1 MLVAVVHS
9 IPAGH
14 GAKVPFS
21 MMMLLEHVKK
31 GKDLSPDMHCRMVV
45 PTSGTRSISLWD
57 VPDKDTLQTWLDEFL
72 DVDCS
77 NEVFEV
83 QEDFSYG
90 FIEQLNRTRA
100 AEKVSAQAREYGG
113 EMAGASKRTIENVR
127 QQVAEVDS
135 KLKVSEHASVAY
147 KRAQESVAP
156 VFSRVNMAAKE
167 QYSKALENE
176 RIAAAA
182 GAVGSRWSAM
192 TQGLGKGFGAL
203 RQQADQ
209 ATANLTGRSPRTP
222 GSGSDP
228 GHTSSHSF
236 SGSAGVAPAGAA
248 SAPLAQSM
256 TPDVAQPSQTSQVR
270 AATAPAGAPPS
281 LSAQQ
286 VPPGSN
292 HSPQGQGDNFFTL
305 DDLDADHSPVA
316 LQAGQKHNA

>member
-113 EMAGASKRTIENVR
+113 EMAGASKRTIENV
-127 QQVAEVDS
+127 AEVDS

-176 RIAAAA
+176 RIAAAAGAVDSRWTTIMHVSSKVSAIAAAA

-236 SGSAGVAPAGAA
+236 SGSAGGAPAGAA
-248 SAPLAQSM
+248 SAPLAQRC
-256 TPDVAQPSQTSQVR
+256 A
-270 AATAPAGAPPS
+270 AAT
-281 LSAQQ
+281 
-286 VPPGSN
+286 
-292 HSPQGQGDNFFTL
+292 
-305 DDLDADHSPVA
+305 
-316 LQAGQKHNA
+316 